1 MFHLLYLTFRYW
13 VYWGSASCMIYC
25 MGPITQTGRKLDYNE
40 GYVIDE
46 GAKGYQYK
54 DCKYYMYHGNC
65 LSIKGCIMVIV
76 Y

>member
-1 MFHLLYLTFRYW
+1 
-13 VYWGSASCMIYC
+13 MIYC

-54 DCKYYMYHGNC
+54 DCKYYMCHGNC
-65 LSIKGCIMVIV
+65 LLIKCDFTSEMSCGFIAKIGNRTED
-76 Y
+76 